1 MEPHGSGTTG
11 DQASESPAI
20 WPEDF
25 SALSEMVGLD
35 LPEVLV
41 DLIDTYL
48 DESQRLV
55 AAIAEA
61 AAAGNVAAM
70 LRPSHSLKSSSAS
83 VGARQLSALSGDL
96 ESYVRGHLP
105 VLDVERQVALIQE
118 ELVRVQAALKAE
130 IARLSQ
136 K

>member
-11 DQASESPAI
+11 GQAGESPAI

-48 DESQRLV
+48 DESRRLM
-55 AAIAEA
+55 AAIVEA
-61 AAAGNVAAM
+61 AAAGDVAAM

-83 VGARQLSALSGDL
+83 VGARQLADLSGDL
-96 ESYVRGHLP
+96 ESRVRGHLP
-105 VLDVERQVALIQE
+105 TLDVDRQVHLIQA
-118 ELVRVQAALKAE
+118 ELARVQLALENE
-130 IARLSQ
+130 IAQLR
-136 K
+136 